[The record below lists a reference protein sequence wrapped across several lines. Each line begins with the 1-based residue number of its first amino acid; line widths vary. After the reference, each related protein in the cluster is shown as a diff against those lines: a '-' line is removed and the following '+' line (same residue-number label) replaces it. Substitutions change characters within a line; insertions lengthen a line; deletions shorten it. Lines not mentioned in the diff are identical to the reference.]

1 MRAIA
6 YDGRGNTASETRP
19 ASATV
24 TTGYDGHGRLISY
37 VRTGDASQ
45 TNVYN
50 GLDDRVT
57 VTSGSTTRRYLY
69 DADGRLL
76 GEYGASASASN
87 VVAETIWLSP
97 EVAGSAQP
105 FGGDDGVMG
114 YAPLAVSVGSTGTLN
129 YVHGSHL
136 GVPLVTTNTS
146 GTVIAPGTQMQ
157 PGFPGQLR
165 TFADLYY
172 NRYRDYDSSIG
183 RYIQADPIGLSGGVN
198 PYVYALNNPLRFT
211 DPSGKCP
218 WCVAVVVGAAIGA
231 LFSYDWQVVVEHRN
245 PDCIDW
251 RAVGTSAII
260 GGLTGGV
267 GELAMPLLSRMV
279 GGGIGKIFG
288 RGAGAGEGGGAAGGV
303 GGAGSG
309 GAGAGGGAA
318 GGAANSAGII
328 AQDGTSITGLTKHGV
343 DRVIGDGAKRAGT
356 RPDAILDAVKNPT
369 KIKEGVDSLGR
380 PFKIYTG
387 KTRESW

>member
-76 GEYGASASASN
+76 GEYGASASAAN
-87 VVAETIWLSP
+87 VVAETIWFSP
-97 EVAGSAQP
+97 EVAGASQP

-172 NRYRDYDSSIG
+172 NRYRDYDTSIG
-183 RYIQADPIGLSGGVN
+183 RYIQADPIGLSGDPN
-198 PYVYALNNPLRFT
+198 PYLYALGNPVT
-211 DPSGKCP
+211 GSDPMGLN
-218 WCVAVVVGAAIGA
+218 AVWAIRLG
-231 LFSYDWQVVVEHRN
+231 V
-245 PDCIDW
+245 
-251 RAVGTSAII
+251 I
-260 GGLTGGV
+260 GG
-267 GELAMPLLSRMV
+267 E
-279 GGGIGKIFG
+279 I
-288 RGAGAGEGGGAAGGV
+288 AGEGLFWWCR
-303 GGAGSG
+303 S
-309 GAGAGGGAA
+309 
-318 GGAANSAGII
+318 NI
-328 AQDGTSITGLTKHGV
+328 ALCMRT
-343 DRVIGDGAKRAGT
+343 IGPPAINIAKACNALS
-356 RPDAILDAVKNPT
+356 DAIFDNDNEDDPCSIRARQLRSVKENILNIYKRSGFSWLSQYRKAAKGINEQIEEHNWMCPRNRVAPLPNT
-369 KIKEGVDSLGR
+369 PPGVVM
-380 PFKIYTG
+380 
-387 KTRESW
+387 